1 MPQATD
7 HTNEIIDQAL
17 SGLPSRYEILAFK
30 ALLVSYFS
38 IRWKNYIIRSV
49 FTFVMIGFFA
59 WLIWMGPL
67 ALALTTLAVQV
78 KCFQEIIAVGYA
90 VYRVH
95 GLPWFRSI
103 SWFFLVA
110 SNYFIYGEGLAEYF
124 GVLLNRAVSCF
135 VCE

>member
-1 MPQATD
+1 
-7 HTNEIIDQAL
+7 
-17 SGLPSRYEILAFK
+17 
-30 ALLVSYFS
+30 
-38 IRWKNYIIRSV
+38 
-49 FTFVMIGFFA
+49 MIGFFA

-67 ALALTTLAVQV
+67 ALALATLAVQV

-124 GVLLNRAVSCF
+124 GVLLNRAVSYLLS
-135 VCE
+135 

>member
-1 MPQATD
+1 
-7 HTNEIIDQAL
+7 
-17 SGLPSRYEILAFK
+17 
-30 ALLVSYFS
+30 
-38 IRWKNYIIRSV
+38 
-49 FTFVMIGFFA
+49 MIGFFG

-67 ALALTTLAVQV
+67 ALALTTFAVQV

-103 SWFFLVA
+103 SWFFLLA

-124 GVLLNRAVSCF
+124 GVLLNRAVSSPPTLLFSPPSSINRIFDLWSHTIDSYRF
-135 VCE
+135 VCT